1 MLRRR
6 PHVLG
11 TVLAAAALAAV
22 LASVAPARPAA
33 DDLSIRIF
41 LARSDETQI
50 LNAKTGPNFKI
61 VVDLDSVGGVIQTIT
76 LRTGLPDGLRWGRNA
91 PEPDE
96 GCTVNVSVVCTQKLT
111 ANDVGTVGGEWIWD
125 VVADRPGSYEITAS
139 VEGEQSDPVPSNNT
153 FTSKFEVVR
162 PPTAGGGSVAA
173 GAVKLTPV
181 KPKAGSAVTATVRVT
196 AAGTPVKPVQVT
208 CSGRVGGAILKG
220 TARAGSGTATCVYRP
235 QRTAKGKTLQGKI
248 SFTARE
254 KRFTKSF
261 SAKLG

>member
-1 MLRRR
+1 MPLARR
-6 PHVLG
+6 PRLRQC
-11 TVLAAAALAAV
+11 
-22 LASVAPARPAA
+22 SQ
-33 DDLSIRIF
+33 I
-41 LARSDETQI
+41 TQI

-76 LRTGLPDGLRWGRNA
+76 LRTGLPAGLRWGRNA

-153 FTSKFEVVR
+153 FTSNFEVVR

-181 KPKAGSAVTATVRVT
+181 KPKAGSAVTATARVT
-196 AAGTPVKPVQVT
+196 AAGTRQGLVHRSREALYQELLGEAGIADPGSNTTEDRLSRPPVVGNG
-208 CSGRVGGAILKG
+208 GR
-220 TARAGSGTATCVYRP
+220 ATP
-235 QRTAKGKTLQGKI
+235 
-248 SFTARE
+248 
-254 KRFTKSF
+254 
-261 SAKLG
+261 